1 MRTTTYSLTEFV
13 NDVKHVIS
21 IHSGPKAQALEVGR
35 LMEQLLSE
43 PEFLRQEMAVPKV
56 QRNRYCPLYEDPD
69 SGFMV
74 LAHWQPAGH
83 QTPPHNHGPYW
94 VVYGVYENVI
104 EMTRYQRLDSGKELR
119 VARLKSSRSYELER
133 GEVNFFVPGDIH
145 STRNP
150 SLNSSLILRV
160 TQKDLTKISRERFD
174 VENNRVLTD

>member
-1 MRTTTYSLTEFV
+1 MKTSICSLSEFV
-13 NDVKHVIS
+13 RDVRNVVS
-21 IHSGPKAQALEVGR
+21 TCSGPKAQALEVAR

-43 PEFLRQEMAVPKV
+43 PEFLRQEMAAPRA
-56 QRNRYCPLYEDPD
+56 QQNRYCPLYEDPD

-74 LAHWQPAGH
+74 LAHWQPPGH
-83 QTPPHNHGPYW
+83 ETPPHNHGPCW

-104 EMTRYQRLDSGKELR
+104 EMTRYQRLDNGKEPG
-119 VARLKSSRSYELER
+119 VARLKSSRSYELGR

-150 SLNSSLILRV
+150 SSNLSMILRV

-174 VENNRVLTD
+174 LGNNRVLTD